1 MDNIQVRRFE
11 RDPDA
16 FFGRTTEILNV
27 HVESTD
33 VRTEDHFPEPR
44 NSGLMIGLLLTGT
57 LCSLGGISI
66 VVGAIRRHRRGKAIE
81 RY

>member
-1 MDNIQVRRFE
+1 MDNIQARRFE

-33 VRTEDHFPEPR
+33 VRTEDHFP
-44 NSGLMIGLLLTGT
+44 
-57 LCSLGGISI
+57 
-66 VVGAIRRHRRGKAIE
+66 VA
-81 RY
+81 